1 MAAVKA
7 ERIFVF
13 FECFALGGV
22 ELSAL
27 NYVREWLAAGRHVTL
42 FVGAVDGP
50 LQAHVPEGVELVTP
64 EREIESYSRMFAP
77 VIRAARAAR
86 PDLIFVP
93 GNRYTAIGMVLK
105 LALGRAAPPFAV
117 KLSNS
122 LELAQSGGFKRS
134 IYRRFLQLQAKLFDH
149 AVAMSPGLSAE
160 AQRFGGFA
168 ASRLSVVAD
177 PPSITA
183 APEGCSD
190 SGARLVAV
198 GRCSQQKR
206 FDRLLRALARTPR
219 PIALDLIG
227 DGPDLP
233 ALVELAAALGIA
245 DRVTF
250 HGFQPDP
257 SMMVARARALVLSSD
272 YEGLPAVAIEALAAG
287 TPVVTTD
294 CTPAFHDLLTS
305 PVLGR
310 IVPRDNERALADALT
325 AAALTAPDRAA
336 VRAAVR
342 LATWPGSAR
351 RYLVLFD
358 GLVRERQR
366 ARPAPAEAEPV
377 RRPALAPVSAALAI
391 AAILGAAPFASPG
404 ALARARSEIARIAL
418 PDVAPATRR

>member
-1 MAAVKA
+1 MAAVTA
-7 ERIFVF
+7 GRIFVF

-27 NYVREWLAAGRHVTL
+27 NYIREWLAAGRHVTL
-42 FVGAVDGP
+42 FVGAADGP
-50 LQAHVPEGVELVTP
+50 LQAHIPDGVELVTP
-64 EREIESYSRMFAP
+64 EREIESYTGMFAP

-93 GNRYTAIGMVLK
+93 GNRYTAIGLILK
-105 LALGRAAPPFAV
+105 IALGRAAPPFVV

-122 LELAQSGGFKRS
+122 LELAQSGSLKRS
-134 IYRRFLQLQAKLFDH
+134 VYRCFLRLQAKLFDH

-168 ASRLSVVAD
+168 APRLSVVAD

-183 APEGCSD
+183 APQGLSD
-190 SGARLVAV
+190 SAARLVAV
-198 GRCSQQKR
+198 GRCTPQKR

-233 ALVELAAALGIA
+233 ALVELAAGLGIA
-245 DRVTF
+245 HRVTF
-250 HGFQPDP
+250 HGFLPDP
-257 SMMVARARALVLSSD
+257 SAMVTRARALVLSSD

-310 IVPRDNERALADALT
+310 IVPRDDERALADALT
-325 AAALTAPDRAA
+325 AAALIAPDRTAI
-336 VRAAVR
+336 RAAVK

-358 GLVRERQR
+358 GLVRGQR
-366 ARPAPAEAEPV
+366 RRRAAPAEAGPV
-377 RRPALAPVSAALAI
+377 RRPALAPVGAALAI
-391 AAILGAAPFASPG
+391 AAIIGAVPFASPG

-418 PDVAPATRR
+418 PQGESAAQR